1 MSATQGHLHVPQRRP
16 TCRRGAVHR
25 RQPPTPRAAGAYTRP
40 FPSLSTAYTPL
51 PHRFA
56 AGGWPAA
63 DGAVLSHFPQ
73 LAPVLPA
80 MHAHAAAAAPQQV
93 TDYTVVE
100 TLDGLLQ
107 QVADNASFW

>member
-1 MSATQGHLHVPQRRP
+1 M
-16 TCRRGAVHR
+16 
-25 RQPPTPRAAGAYTRP
+25 
-40 FPSLSTAYTPL
+40 
-51 PHRFA
+51 
-56 AGGWPAA
+56 
-63 DGAVLSHFPQ
+63 LSHFPQ